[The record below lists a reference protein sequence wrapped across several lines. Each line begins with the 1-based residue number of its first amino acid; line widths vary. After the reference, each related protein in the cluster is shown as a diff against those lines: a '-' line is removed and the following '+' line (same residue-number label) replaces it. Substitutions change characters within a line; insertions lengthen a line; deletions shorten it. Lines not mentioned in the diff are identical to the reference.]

1 MSIKNLIME
10 DIKIFY
16 FIRFYFIISSF
27 ISFCTDMPD
36 DGLRRD
42 QNI

>member
-1 MSIKNLIME
+1 MSIQNLIME

-16 FIRFYFIISSF
+16 FIISSF
-27 ISFCTDMPD
+27 ISFCIDMLD

-42 QNI
+42 QDM